1 MGSRWIWMGALSV
14 VSASTS
20 TIAVGQTMS
29 SGEIVARSEA
39 EGEAREVLGRDA
51 ERLGQLTRCNILLY
65 IANAERTDAARARR
79 FGEAVQT
86 IEEDLSNRVEAHVA
100 RFTTPA
106 MVNMHKG
113 VLRLNVWR
121 HVARRMDKTEDA
133 EPVSNPTAAQ
143 VAGCW
148 LVADKAIAMVPVL
161 GLDKP
166 AAPARRPK

>member
-1 MGSRWIWMGALSV
+1 MGWRWIWLGAVGALS
-14 VSASTS
+14 ASTA
-20 TIAVGQTMS
+20 TVAVGQTMT
-29 SGEIVARSEA
+29 SGERVARSEA

-65 IANAERTDAARARR
+65 IANAERTDPARARR

-106 MVNMHKG
+106 MFNMHKG

-121 HVARRMDKTEDA
+121 HVARRMEKAENV
-133 EPVSNPTAAQ
+133 EPVNNPTSAQ
-143 VAGCW
+143 IAGCW
-148 LVADKAIAMVPVL
+148 MVADKAIAMVPVL

-166 AAPARRPK
+166 AAPARRTK